1 MNQCMLQEEHDKQVK
16 SLCGAGTRL
25 LLFHWICLLTDY
37 PPPPEFNFINKQEE
51 AQTTCKCNKII

>member
-1 MNQCMLQEEHDKQVK
+1 MSQCMLQEEHDKQVK

-37 PPPPEFNFINKQEE
+37 PPPEFDFINKEEE
-51 AQTTCKCNKII
+51 AYATGKGHEVI

>member
-1 MNQCMLQEEHDKQVK
+1 MSQCMLQEEHDKQVK

-37 PPPPEFNFINKQEE
+37 PPEFDFINKEEE
-51 AQTTCKCNKII
+51 AYATGKGHEVI